1 MKTFNKTL
9 IDATT
14 IATFGLAAAPA
25 ALSVEASAGLA
36 TSYLFRGA
44 EMSSGTPVV
53 WGDVSSSTAG
63 VTYGAW
69 VSSGDSQTEYDLY
82 LDYSGSVGDIGYS
95 VGYVD
100 YNYATTPDESNL
112 EETYVGLSYGPLSV
126 TVYNDTGSDADYT
139 SVSYSAGAF
148 TFTYGD
154 ATSVVDAVEA
164 VEAVAGS
171 DATVTAD
178 EDADGNLTGTYTF
191 TPAVAAVEAVEAV
204 AAGTSSSTHF
214 DVSYAVNDSLTFTV
228 SKPEDADA
236 IVVASYSLP
245 F

>member
-9 IDATT
+9 IAATT

-53 WGDVSSSTAG
+53 WSDLSSSAAG
-63 VTYGAW
+63 ISYGVW
-69 VSSGDSQTEYDLY
+69 VSSGDAQTEYDFY
-82 LDYSGSVGDIGYS
+82 ADYSGSVGDIGYS

-100 YNYATTPDESNL
+100 YNYADDPETDVDETIDL
-112 EETYVGLSYGPLSV
+112 DFEETYVGLSYGPLSA
-126 TVYNDTGSDADYT
+126 TLYNNTANDSEYMA
-139 SVSYSAGAF
+139 VSYSAGAF

-154 ATSVVDAVEA
+154 TSDSGDGVAAVEAVADNPDTAEDETVEA
-164 VEAVAGS
+164 VEAVA
-171 DATVTAD
+171 
-178 EDADGNLTGTYTF
+178 
-191 TPAVAAVEAVEAV
+191 
-204 AAGTSSSTHF
+204 SSIGESTHF
-214 DVSYAVNDSLTFTV
+214 DVSYAVNDSLSFTV
-228 SKPEDADA
+228 SKPEDEDV
-236 IVVASYSLP
+236 IVVASYSLS